1 MEIDQIQT
9 YLNSSDSQQRLKALT
24 ELRHY
29 DSEVAVPLLMS
40 KLRDPEFLIRSF
52 VAMGLGNKRSPES
65 FEALLELLKGD
76 HDYNVRAEAA
86 NALSKYGDIAIPHL
100 VEAFRLDD
108 SWLVRRSILA
118 PLTEMS
124 YPEALYDICS
134 YSLTGED
141 QTVKEAAIDSLGML
155 SGTTKQTE
163 ALQQLL
169 RLVSADGWRIRSRVA
184 LALRKFDDPQAK
196 AALNYLKKDE
206 DHRVVG
212 AALEGWL

>member
-1 MEIDQIQT
+1 
-9 YLNSSDSQQRLKALT
+9 
-24 ELRHY
+24 
-29 DSEVAVPLLMS
+29 
-40 KLRDPEFLIRSF
+40 
-52 VAMGLGNKRSPES
+52 
-65 FEALLELLKGD
+65 
-76 HDYNVRAEAA
+76 
-86 NALSKYGDIAIPHL
+86 
-100 VEAFRLDD
+100 
-108 SWLVRRSILA
+108 
-118 PLTEMS
+118 
-124 YPEALYDICS
+124 
-134 YSLTGED
+134 
-141 QTVKEAAIDSLGML
+141 ML